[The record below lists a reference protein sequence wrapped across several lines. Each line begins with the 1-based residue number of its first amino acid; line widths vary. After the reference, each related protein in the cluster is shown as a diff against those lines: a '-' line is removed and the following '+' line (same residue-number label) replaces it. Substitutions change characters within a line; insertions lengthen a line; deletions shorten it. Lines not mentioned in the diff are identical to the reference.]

1 MRRIA
6 GVAATFISVIAVAAT
21 SAAQTAAQS
30 SSDLPPGVYRG
41 GQVLADAR
49 AGTYT
54 IDPDHTAV
62 LARVQHIGYSWS
74 VFRFERASG
83 KLTWDP
89 AAPEKS
95 TLSVAVQTSSIVT
108 PVKDFAAQLAGD
120 DYLKSAKFPEATFVS
135 TAFHRTDGTHG
146 KVDGRFTLM
155 GTTKPVTFDVELV
168 GAGKGWADKPRLGV
182 HAIARIVPQDYG
194 FPALFGNAIE
204 IVVDTEFERAP

>member
-1 MRRIA
+1 MLRIA
-6 GVAATFISVIAVAAT
+6 GVAAAFILVVAAVT
-21 SAAQTAAQS
+21 DGAAQS
-30 SSDLPPGVYRG
+30 SSDLPPGVYKG

-49 AGTYT
+49 AGTYA
-54 IDPDHTAV
+54 IDPDHMAV
-62 LARVQHIGYSWS
+62 LARVQHIGYSWL

-83 KLTWDP
+83 KLGWDP

-95 TLSVAVQTSSIVT
+95 TLSVSVQTASIT
-108 PVKDFAAQLAGD
+108 SNVKDFGTQLAGD

-135 TAFHRTDGTHG
+135 TAFHRTDTTHG
-146 KVDGRFTLM
+146 KVDGQFTLM

-182 HAIARIVPQDYG
+182 HAVARIVPQDYG
-194 FPALFGNAIE
+194 FPALFGNTIE

>member
-1 MRRIA
+1 MLRIA
-6 GVAATFISVIAVAAT
+6 GVAAVFVLVVAAAT
-21 SAAQTAAQS
+21 DGAAQS

-62 LARVQHIGYSWS
+62 LARVQHIGYSWL
-74 VFRFERASG
+74 VFRFGKVSG

-89 AAPEKS
+89 AAPEKAA
-95 TLSVAVQTSSIVT
+95 LSVAVQTSSIET

-135 TAFHRTDGTHG
+135 TAFHRIDAMHG
-146 KVDGRFTLM
+146 KVDGQFTLM
-155 GTTKPVTFDVELV
+155 GTTKPVTFEVELV
-168 GAGKGWADKPRLGV
+168 GAGKGWENRPRLGI
-182 HAIARIVPQDYG
+182 HALARIVPQDYG
-194 FPALFGNAIE
+194 FPALFGNTIE
-204 IVVDTEFERAP
+204 IVVDSEFERAP

>member
-1 MRRIA
+1 MLKTIA
-6 GVAATFISVIAVAAT
+6 SAAAFVLVVAAAADGV
-21 SAAQTAAQS
+21 AQS

-41 GQVLADAR
+41 GKVLADAR

-62 LARVQHIGYSWS
+62 LARVQHIGYAWL

-83 KLTWDP
+83 TLGWDS

-95 TLSVAVQTSSIVT
+95 TLSVVVQTASIAT

-135 TAFHRTDGTHG
+135 TAFHRVDAERG
-146 KVDGRFTLM
+146 KVEGQFTLM
-155 GTTKPVTFDVELV
+155 GTTKPVTFDVELI
-168 GAGKGWADKPRLGV
+168 GAGKGWENRPRLGV
-182 HAIARIVPQDYG
+182 HAMARIVPQDYG
-194 FPALFGNAIE
+194 FPALFGNTIE
-204 IVVDTEFERAP
+204 IAVDTELERAP